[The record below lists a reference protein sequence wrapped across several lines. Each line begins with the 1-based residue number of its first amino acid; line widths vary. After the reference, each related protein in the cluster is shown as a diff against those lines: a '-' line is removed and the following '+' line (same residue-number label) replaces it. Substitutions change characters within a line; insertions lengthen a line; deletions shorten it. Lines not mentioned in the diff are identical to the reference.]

1 MGIVAEYT
9 YQLPII
15 FVIRNYLQKR
25 EAVFMTIISKKQMS
39 EEDIKL
45 QYITPA
51 ITAKWDIKKITME
64 TNITDGKINLKGN
77 FVTRE
82 KPKRADYVLYLNSN
96 NPIAI
101 VEAKDNKHSISHGL
115 QQAMAYASM
124 LDIPF
129 AYSSNGDGFF
139 EHDFLTGKERE
150 LDLDE
155 FPTEEELY
163 CRYKNGANNG
173 EGLSENQEKMIQ
185 QPYYSSQKT
194 YPPRYYQRIAINR
207 TVDAI
212 SRGKDRL
219 LLVMATGTGKTYTAF
234 QIVYR
239 LLKSGMKSKILYL
252 ADRNNLVDQSIQQ
265 DFAPLE
271 KVIHKVNFSKDDPST
286 ITSYQVYF
294 SLYQQLAAGNDDQEE
309 DINNTII
316 KLKQLFRSDFFDL
329 IIVDECHR
337 GSAKKESNWR
347 KILEYFASATQIG
360 MTATPK
366 ETKYISNID
375 YFGEPIYTYSL
386 KEGIEDGFLAPF
398 KVINVMTDIG
408 EGWRPRKGQCDIYG
422 NEIEDRIYT
431 NSDYDY
437 NIIIEDRIQQ
447 VAAEITNYL
456 KSTDRMAKTIVFCA
470 TEDAA
475 ERMRVA
481 LVNQN
486 SDMVQKNPDYV
497 VRITGSDT
505 YGKSKLDYFIS
516 VREKYP
522 VIATTSKLLSTGS
535 DCKMTKLIVLDEM
548 IGSMTEFKQII
559 GRGTRLRE
567 KEGKTHFVVMDFR
580 NVSRLFADPDWDGPI
595 EMDEDFNPKSG
606 SERNTKPPVGPGPD
620 PIDPKQPKPI
630 VNRDGCQV
638 KIVYKTVSVY
648 DANGKL
654 LRQESIID
662 YTKENILGAYASLD
676 NFIRKWSAEEKK
688 EKIKGLLREQGI
700 DLETLKEDQGMSD
713 VDDFDFIC
721 HIAFDKKPLTRK
733 ERAENVKKKDF
744 LNKYSGAAR
753 EVLEALLDKY
763 MNTGIYEIEKT
774 EILKLNP
781 FMRMG
786 KPQKIASYFG
796 GKDGY
801 LKAVKELE
809 NAIYDGGAA

>member
-1 MGIVAEYT
+1 MS
-9 YQLPII
+9 
-15 FVIRNYLQKR
+15 VIPK
-25 EAVFMTIISKKQMS
+25 AQMS
-39 EEDIKL
+39 EEDIKFHF
-45 QYITPA
+45 ITPA
-51 ITAKWDIKKITME
+51 ITSKWKSDHITLE
-64 TNITDGKINLKGN
+64 TKITDGRVNLKGN
-77 FVTRE
+77 FAFRE
-82 KPKRADYVLYLNSN
+82 TVKRADYVLYLNQN

-101 VEAKDNKHSISHGL
+101 VEAKDNNHSISHGL
-115 QQAMAYASM
+115 QQAMTYAQM
-124 LDIPF
+124 LDVPF
-129 AYSSNGDGFF
+129 AYSSNGDGFA
-139 EHDFLTGKERE
+139 EHDFLTGQESTFGM
-150 LDLDE
+150 DD
-155 FPTEEELY
+155 FPTEQELIT
-163 CRYKNGANNG
+163 RYKAEANDGA
-173 EGLSENQEKMIQ
+173 GLSEVQETIIQ
-185 QPYYSSQKT
+185 QPYYSSQTT

-212 SRGKDRL
+212 ARGQNRI

-239 LLKSGMKSKILYL
+239 LLKSDIKQKILYL

-294 SLYQQLAAGNDDQEE
+294 SLYQQIAGGNDDSEGDE
-309 DINNTII
+309 DNTIA
-316 KLKQLFRSDFFDL
+316 KLSQLFRPDFFDL
-329 IIVDECHR
+329 VIVDECHR

-347 KILEYFASATQIG
+347 KILEYFSSATQIG

-366 ETKYISNID
+366 ETKYVSNID

-398 KVINVMTDIG
+398 KVINIITDIG
-408 EGWRPRKGQCDIYG
+408 DGWRPLKGQRDIYG

-437 NIIIEDRIQQ
+437 NIIIEDRIDL
-447 VAAEITNYL
+447 VAAEITRYL

-475 ERMRVA
+475 ERMRLA

-486 SDMVQKNPDYV
+486 ADMVKKNPDYV
-497 VRITGSDT
+497 VRITGSDD

-516 VREKYP
+516 VSSKYP

-567 KEGKTHFVVMDFR
+567 KDGKMSFVVMDFR
-580 NVSRLFADPDWDGPI
+580 NVTRLFADPDWDGPI
-595 EMDEDFNPKSG
+595 EIDDDFQPDDGGNTPPQPGQG
-606 SERNTKPPVGPGPD
+606 SE
-620 PIDPKQPKPI
+620 PIDPPSVDKKPKPF
-630 VNRDGCQV
+630 VGKDGCKV
-638 KIVYKTVSVY
+638 EIIYKTVSIFDV
-648 DANGKL
+648 NGKL

-662 YTKENILGAYASLD
+662 YTKENILGEYASLD
-676 NFIRKWSAEEKK
+676 FFIRKWSTEQKK
-688 EKIKGLLREQGI
+688 EKIKELFLERGI
-700 DLETLKEDQGMSD
+700 DLEMLKTEQGMAD
-713 VDDFDFIC
+713 VDDYDFIC
-721 HIAFDKKPLTRK
+721 HVAFDKKPLTRR
-733 ERAENVKKKDF
+733 ERAENVKKSDF
-744 LNKYSGAAR
+744 LSKYSGTAR
-753 EVLEALLDKY
+753 KVLEALLEKY
-763 MNTGIYEIEKT
+763 KDTGIYEIERT
-774 EILKLNP
+774 EVLKLDP

-786 KPQKIASYFG
+786 KPSKIASYFG

-801 LKAVKELE
+801 YQAVQELE
-809 NAIYDGGAA
+809 QAIYQGSVA

>member
-1 MGIVAEYT
+1 
-9 YQLPII
+9 
-15 FVIRNYLQKR
+15 
-25 EAVFMTIISKKQMS
+25 MTIISKKQMS

-77 FVTRE
+77 FITRE
-82 KPKRADYVLYLNSN
+82 KPKRADYVLYLNPN

-212 SRGKDRL
+212 SMGKDRL

-294 SLYQQLAAGNDDQEE
+294 SLYQQLAGGNDDQEE
-309 DINNTII
+309 DINNTIL
-316 KLKQLFRSDFFDL
+316 KLKQLFRPDFFDL

-522 VIATTSKLLSTGS
+522 IIATTSKLLSTGS

-606 SERNTKPPVGPGPD
+606 SGKNTKPPVGPGPD
-620 PIDPKQPKPI
+620 PVDPKQPKPI

-688 EKIKGLLREQGI
+688 EKIRGLLREQGI

-721 HIAFDKKPLTRK
+721 HVAFDKKPLTRK
-733 ERAENVKKKDF
+733 ERAENVKKRDF

-774 EILKLNP
+774 EILKLDP
-781 FMRMG
+781 FMKMG